1 MSKLKIGLFGVGHLG
16 KIHLKCLRESGLFEL
31 LGFFDPDDH
40 RAMEVSEFYQIKRYD
55 NPDQLIEDSDV
66 LDIVTPTLS
75 HYEIAKQCICK
86 GKHVF
91 IEKPLTQT
99 IGQAEDLLDL
109 LEDYPVKAQVG
120 HVERF
125 NPSFLSVQDRVLN
138 PMFVEAQRLSTF
150 QTRGTDVSVVM
161 DLMIHDI
168 DILLHLVK
176 SPITKVDASGLAIL
190 TSTPDISNA
199 RIEFENGCVANLTA
213 SRLALKQLRKMNL
226 YQADNYIILD
236 FLKKDVQVVSLNSS
250 KYDIKE
256 GAEYMEFDSKVGSK
270 YISFEKPIVHP
281 TNAIK
286 MELDCFH
293 ESILKDTPERISI
306 KDGYRALKLAF
317 EINDQIKSKNLIMSE
332 TGSNS
337 LVR

>member
-16 KIHLKCLRESGLFEL
+16 KIHLKCLIESGLFDL
-31 LGFFDPDDH
+31 LGFFDPDDQI
-40 RAMEVSEFYQIKRYD
+40 AEEVAKNYHVKRYSD
-55 NPDQLIEDSDV
+55 PDQLIHESDV

-75 HYEIAKQCICK
+75 HYEIAKECICK

-99 IGQAEDLLDL
+99 LEQAEHL
-109 LEDYPVKAQVG
+109 LELLNDFPVKAQVG

-125 NPSFLSVQDRVLN
+125 NPSFLSIQNRVHD
-138 PMFVEAQRLSTF
+138 PMFIEAQRLSTF

-176 SPITKVDASGLAIL
+176 SPIKKVNATGLAIL

-199 RIEFENGCVANLTA
+199 RVEFENGCVANLTA
-213 SRLALKQLRKMNL
+213 SRLALKQVRKMNL
-226 YQADNYIILD
+226 YQNDNYITLD
-236 FLKKDVQVVSLNSS
+236 FLKKDVEVVSLNNS
-250 KYDIKE
+250 KYEIKK
-256 GAEYMEFDSKVGSK
+256 GAKYMELDSEIGSK
-270 YISFEKPIVHP
+270 YISFEKPKVYP

-293 ESILKDTPERISI
+293 QSIQENIPERISI

-317 EINDQIKSKNLIMSE
+317 EINDQIKTSNLILSE
-332 TGSNS
+332 TANK
-337 LVR
+337 LV

>member
-16 KIHLKCLRESGLFEL
+16 KIHLKCLAESGLFDF
-31 LGFFDPDDH
+31 LGFYDPDDKIAH
-40 RAMEVSEFYQIKRYD
+40 EVSVNYRVKRYTD
-55 NPDQLIEDSDV
+55 PDQLIQESDV

-75 HYEIAKQCICK
+75 HYEIAKQCILK

-99 IGQAEDLLDL
+99 LAQAEELLDL
-109 LEDYPVKAQVG
+109 LEDFPVKAQVG

-125 NPSFLSVQDRVLN
+125 NPSFLSIENRVLD
-138 PMFVEAQRLSTF
+138 PMFIEAQRLSTF

-168 DILLHLVK
+168 DIILHLVK
-176 SPITKVDASGLAIL
+176 SPIKKVDASGLAIL

-213 SRLALKQLRKMNL
+213 SRLALKQVRKMSV
-226 YQADNYIILD
+226 YQTDNYITLD
-236 FLKKDVQVVSLNSS
+236 YLKKDVQVVSLNNS
-250 KYDIKE
+250 KYEIKY
-256 GAEYMEFDSKVGSK
+256 GAKYMELDSEIGSK
-270 YISFEKPIVHP
+270 FISFEKPKIYH

-293 ESILKDTPERISI
+293 QSIRENIPERISI

-317 EINDQIKSKNLIMSE
+317 EINDQIKTSNLILSE
-332 TGSNS
+332 TKNG
-337 LVR
+337 LG